1 MINLRK
7 QKTNP
12 QLTSSMVKTFLRSE
26 IRQRAPTFTTAIYNV
41 LEVVARASKKNSA
54 SVQIEK
60 EEVNPFLL

>member
-1 MINLRK
+1 
-7 QKTNP
+7 
-12 QLTSSMVKTFLRSE
+12 MVKTFLRSE
-26 IRQRAPTFTTAIYNV
+26 IRQRAPTFTTAIYNA

>member
-41 LEVVARASKKNSA
+41 LEVVARAK
-54 SVQIEK
+54 
-60 EEVNPFLL
+60 